1 MDDGVR
7 NRKCFAFFWNSCENI
22 AHPTSGGF
30 VERTFG
36 NINLQILRELFDIGF
51 RPNFVRST
59 SDAITAIVVVVVVVV
74 VVIIIIA
81 TTTAATIRTANV
93 DVDDDVFPVHFFF
106 HDLVHKP
113 RQSFASRVV
122 FFKLIFSVRLILSP
136 LVVVVFVV
144 YFANDFLDAIFET
157 HEPDG
162 PAVFVYDDGDVILS
176 L

>member
-1 MDDGVR
+1 MVR

-36 NINLQILRELFDIGF
+36 NINLQILRELLDIGF

-59 SDAITAIVVVVVVVV
+59 SAAITAIVV

-113 RQSFASRVV
+113 RQSFAPRVV
-122 FFKLIFSVRLILSP
+122 LFKLIFPVRLILSP

-176 L
+176 P